1 MLDREDVA
9 RLVRESRRRQG
20 LPDRVCDPGTLA
32 RVAALVTASLGPS
45 QLEPPYRVNGVRI
58 EAVAATDTRL
68 QDDALQHRADDRPP
82 PG

>member
-32 RVAALVTASLGPS
+32 RVAALVTASLRPS
-45 QLEPPYRVNGVRI
+45 PLEAPVWIDGVRI
-58 EAVAATDTRL
+58 EAVAATDARL
-68 QDDALQHRADDRPP
+68 QDDPLDHRADDRPL